1 MQLDL
6 WSFESALYKKNLC
19 SVLSL
24 NYNYFSNASKSDNL
38 AACRKFF
45 SIRPPEIPYYV
56 ITFPCQRLL
65 FGAGGSYNLLL
76 LMPQHT

>member
-38 AACRKFF
+38 AACCKIFQYSSARDTILRYHISLPDIAF
-45 SIRPPEIPYYV
+45 R
-56 ITFPCQRLL
+56 
-65 FGAGGSYNLLL
+65 AGGSYNLLL